1 MILVITF
8 SGATL
13 YIYNTQQAHLKRSLT
28 SKANALGQFITLIS
42 PDALYSYDVTT
53 LDSFVKQ
60 ISNDVDVR
68 FAIILSEN
76 KQPITTIIPKDVNL
90 VDLQQWVSS
99 NQGSK
104 LYSDETN
111 ADLITL
117 KFEIR
122 DEDIYLGWLII
133 GLDTSRIKVITRLAS
148 IKLIE
153 IFSLIVVFLGSIIFI
168 IFKLQVLNPVNALTG
183 GATRVAAG
191 NLDIDVPIIAYD
203 ELGKLAHSFNTMRE
217 EIKVDR
223 EELIGINIKLE
234 QEIQSRKETSEELK
248 KLSLAVEQSPASVVI
263 TDLNGLIE
271 YVNPKFCEVSGY
283 TSVEVIGEHTQM
295 LGADTND
302 KELFSQMW
310 KTIENGEV
318 WKGDFC
324 TKRKNGTIYW
334 ESAVIAPIRD
344 DNKITTH
351 YLAVKEDITDQKAIE
366 EKLVHQATHDQ
377 LTGLPNR
384 FLAFDR
390 LEQLLQRAKRSD
402 SYVAIIYID
411 LDNFKNVNDSMGH
424 SIGDELLV
432 KIAKR
437 IQEQLRTED
446 TLARVGGD
454 EFLAIIPDVTNLST
468 DLERVVTRLLNTTE
482 VPVILNSREVT
493 ISSSLG
499 IAIYP
504 EDGDTVSSLMSN
516 ADIAMYDAKHAGRNT
531 FRFFTKELN
540 TKVIEK
546 IALESNLTH
555 ALELNEFYPVYQ
567 PIVSTDTGELVGA
580 EVLLRWQSNE
590 LGMVPPNQFIPI
602 AEQSGLIRPITDW
615 LFQEILEDAKSW
627 PNKPFNFWLSVNV
640 PPNYFSDA
648 SFTKAI
654 SRINQQA
661 SDIGVGLCIEITE
674 NLLLHGDKEVI
685 ANFNH
690 LKKLGIKSAMD
701 DFGTGYSS
709 LAYIKKFPLNHLKI
723 DQSFIKDLPH
733 DKDNRALTE
742 TIVLMGKK
750 FGMSIIAEGVETNDQ
765 AEFISQLDINYAQGF
780 FYAKPM
786 KKNSFSEYLTTSR
799 ENSILSDL

>member
-68 FAIILSEN
+68 FAIILNEN

-366 EKLVHQATHDQ
+366 ERTC
-377 LTGLPNR
+377 
-384 FLAFDR
+384 
-390 LEQLLQRAKRSD
+390 S
-402 SYVAIIYID
+402 S
-411 LDNFKNVNDSMGH
+411 GH
-424 SIGDELLV
+424 
-432 KIAKR
+432 
-437 IQEQLRTED
+437 T
-446 TLARVGGD
+446 
-454 EFLAIIPDVTNLST
+454 
-468 DLERVVTRLLNTTE
+468 
-482 VPVILNSREVT
+482 
-493 ISSSLG
+493 
-499 IAIYP
+499 
-504 EDGDTVSSLMSN
+504 
-516 ADIAMYDAKHAGRNT
+516 
-531 FRFFTKELN
+531 
-540 TKVIEK
+540 
-546 IALESNLTH
+546 
-555 ALELNEFYPVYQ
+555 
-567 PIVSTDTGELVGA
+567 
-580 EVLLRWQSNE
+580 
-590 LGMVPPNQFIPI
+590 
-602 AEQSGLIRPITDW
+602 
-615 LFQEILEDAKSW
+615 
-627 PNKPFNFWLSVNV
+627 
-640 PPNYFSDA
+640 
-648 SFTKAI
+648 
-654 SRINQQA
+654 
-661 SDIGVGLCIEITE
+661 
-674 NLLLHGDKEVI
+674 
-685 ANFNH
+685 
-690 LKKLGIKSAMD
+690 
-701 DFGTGYSS
+701 
-709 LAYIKKFPLNHLKI
+709 
-723 DQSFIKDLPH
+723 
-733 DKDNRALTE
+733 
-742 TIVLMGKK
+742 
-750 FGMSIIAEGVETNDQ
+750 
-765 AEFISQLDINYAQGF
+765 
-780 FYAKPM
+780 
-786 KKNSFSEYLTTSR
+786 
-799 ENSILSDL
+799 